1 MTTKPQTRSAQ
12 QKSPHRLAVERV
24 LESSTGDKWMTNR
37 EIQFASG
44 VDKRKVAD
52 ITGAML
58 FKGTAESRKVNGKTQ
73 YRLATRKAEMTQPMN
88 GPGHTMK
95 PLGKLVAPTSSPLR
109 NSTTSSKYD
118 GAELG
123 RNPGIPDDRFA
134 AFDLPSL
141 VNGIRVPPRRITAMC
156 VGAVNGPVGGGQPRR
171 IA

>member
-1 MTTKPQTRSAQ
+1 M
-12 QKSPHRLAVERV
+12 AVERV

-95 PLGKLVAPTSSPLR
+95 PLGKLDAPTSLPMR
-109 NSTTSSKYD
+109 NSTTSGKYD
-118 GAELG
+118 GVELG

-141 VNGIRVPPRRITAMC
+141 VNGVRIEPRRITAMC
-156 VGAVNGPVGGGQPRR
+156 VGAAEKFESSGGQRR
-171 IA
+171 YSV